1 MYKKLV
7 QMIIDTNSE
16 DDLNVTCSMIHRA
29 FNDGKISFKDHE
41 QLFALINKIF

>member
-16 DDLNVTCSMIHRA
+16 DDLNVTCAMIHRA